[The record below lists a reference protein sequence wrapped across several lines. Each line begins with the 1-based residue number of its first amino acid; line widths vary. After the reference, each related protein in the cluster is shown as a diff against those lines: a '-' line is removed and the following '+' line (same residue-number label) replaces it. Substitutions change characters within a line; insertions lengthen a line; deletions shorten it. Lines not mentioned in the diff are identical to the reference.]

1 MNYKLFYED
10 EYEALQLMVSGSGK
24 SIKEIATFLWPEMK
38 PESAYAKLKSCLN
51 PRGDENLRFGQVLAL
66 MKFCNTFDPL
76 YYVCDDTLHAR
87 PDRKTPGDETV
98 KLVEVIEGAA
108 DTLTK
113 ARAQLERLQGHP
125 MAMRR
130 VA

>member
-10 EYEALQLMVSGSGK
+10 EFEALQLMVSGSGK

-38 PESAYAKLKSCLN
+38 PESAYAKLKACLN

-76 YYVCDDTLHAR
+76 YYACDDTLHAR
-87 PDRKTPGDETV
+87 PDRKTPEDESV
-98 KLVEVIEGAA
+98 KLVEAIEGAA
-108 DTLTK
+108 DIMNK
-113 ARAQLERLQGHP
+113 AMAQLERLQGHP

-130 VA
+130 AA